1 MSIKGN
7 LGKNKQ
13 TKKQK
18 NEKARAIRPLT
29 KHQLLTQYVH
39 VNSFEKHVLGI
50 PQN

>member
-1 MSIKGN
+1 MTIKGN
-7 LGKNKQ
+7 LGKKQTNKQ
-13 TKKQK
+13 KK